1 MQTVWPVLN
10 PVELA
15 TGIVTLDSG
24 MVFVPP
30 VWEPEVIAAVVVV
43 VAVVRPNVE
52 SQLAALEP
60 VNVPALKD
68 DI

>member
-1 MQTVWPVLN
+1 
-10 PVELA
+10 
-15 TGIVTLDSG
+15 

-30 VWEPEVIAAVVVV
+30 VWEPEVIAAVFVV

-68 DI
+68 DIYPAL